1 MAAVLIIGAILG
13 YNYYQ
18 KIFGKAI
25 TKDVVLFVTN
35 SDSLLDIQKEIKD
48 FSINP
53 DSFLWVAAKKKNI
66 KCKTR
71 QIFTKKRNV

>member
-1 MAAVLIIGAILG
+1 MIYILAVVLLIGAIIG

-25 TKDVVLFVTN
+25 TKNHVLFVTN

-48 FSINP
+48 FSLNP
-53 DSFLWVAAKKKNI
+53 DSFLWVADKKKSLMQNPVGI
-66 KCKTR
+66 Y
-71 QIFTKKRNV
+71 